1 MKEFFSQC
9 YQIRKKFR
17 ILSHKPWKSLMQNF
31 IYCAVQIF
39 RDYYNLVFFRDQQ
52 TVNPIQTSDVF
63 LYPLKG
69 FRMLLGAIKRDH

>member
-1 MKEFFSQC
+1 MKFSMKDFFC
-9 YQIRKKFR
+9 KCDQIRGF
-17 ILSHKPWKSLMQNF
+17 LWKSLMQNF